1 MPEQLLE
8 EWVGSLEMLLEGRQQ
23 TVEEARRFRII
34 FFHDDNLSDIP
45 SIKLLI
51 HVAIARYQAM
61 RGKME
66 NLVRVLD
73 DLRHTV
79 GLAMGPDVANQM
91 AKAAETVKDIANV

>member
-1 MPEQLLE
+1 MAALRCCWKAASRLSRRRA
-8 EWVGSLEMLLEGRQQ
+8 GSGS
-23 TVEEARRFRII
+23 F

>member
-1 MPEQLLE
+1 M
-8 EWVGSLEMLLEGRQQ
+8 
-23 TVEEARRFRII
+23 
-34 FFHDDNLSDIP
+34 
-45 SIKLLI
+45 I